1 MKYIRY
7 FLIAIL
13 AGAGFSLGIFLIFPY
28 VLPHFSTGDLEPQN
42 AINQTFEQRID
53 EVESSIGMSCKQ
65 LHSETHEFAIKDIGN
80 IIDAGLRGKDW
91 IKEISPDQKRYIDQV
106 SEQLYQCMLLKR
118 PAEQFLQLQWPEFS
132 ELQRTYAA
140 LKTFSTSYGEGEATA
155 EKLKPHALERMQFHY
170 QNLTRP

>member
-7 FLIAIL
+7 FLITIL
-13 AGAGFSLGIFLIFPY
+13 VGTGFSLGIFLIFSY
-28 VLPHFSTGDLEPQN
+28 VLPHFPIGDLDPQS
-42 AINQTFEQRID
+42 AINETFEQRID

-65 LHSETHEFAIKDIGN
+65 LHSEAHEFAIKDIGN

-91 IKEISPDQKRYIDQV
+91 IKEISSDQKRYIDQV
-106 SEQLYQCMLLKR
+106 SEQLFQCMLLKR
-118 PAEQFLQLQWPEFS
+118 PAEQHLQLQWPEFS
-132 ELQRTYAA
+132 ELQRTYAS

-155 EKLKPHALERMQFHY
+155 DKLNPQVLERMQLHY